1 MSGDMHMKEDPWGV
15 AGLLCEGEKVVRRL
29 EYRSE

>member
-1 MSGDMHMKEDPWGV
+1 MSVDMHMKEDAWGV